1 MKMKIENNKT
11 EAARGSKLSINIGC
25 HSSAGV
31 PLNFAFPFCTMVIVV
46 NLFEWG
52 IACKPLN
59 KNNERTCFKKYDIFD
74 GYYVA
79 LMNLKG
85 NTEWNEVMV
94 RSATK

>member
-1 MKMKIENNKT
+1 MKIENIKTKAPRKNNKIIN
-11 EAARGSKLSINIGC
+11 EGGS
-25 HSSAGV
+25 SSAGV

-52 IACKPLN
+52 IVCKPLN

-74 GYYVA
+74 RYYVA